1 MFIGAPYRGPG
12 PVVLAACVFL
22 AAAFLDADRCFL
34 APFVRAE
41 APPESQV
48 PERERPGR
56 IAGPLAQAKDYLASD
71 QLDAA
76 IGMLKHTID
85 AASSSADLA
94 EAYYLLASAYV
105 KKRQPAEALSYLNQ
119 LLGEFPQSELAGR
132 ARLLLGTAQADLGN
146 LDQALPALAEA
157 RSLSPQLEVKLDA
170 LKLSGEIYA
179 RKKEFARAIEAW
191 REQLALA
198 PDEQREAIRGQIR
211 SLVTQRMDKPALA
224 RLQEAF
230 PRDFPGDV
238 ALLRLIDLHLTAG
251 EDFWAE
257 RAIRQFLE
265 RFPTHDNAPTAAE
278 QLAQLKAKVKNSK
291 YVLVALLPLSGNRLT
306 TFGIEALNGI
316 RLALDRAKIGQTEA
330 SSIGLVIKDTEASK
344 TTLRAELADTLAEYH
359 PVALI
364 GPLLSRDLMA
374 VSGLAG
380 QAEVPFITPTA
391 GLTDVHRLGPYV
403 FSTALTPP
411 IQVRRLVDYAI
422 KHAQYR
428 RFAVLHPENAY
439 GQEFARLFSQEI
451 RSQGGDIIAID
462 SFKDGETDFGAP
474 IKRLKNADLKK
485 FGKSE
490 TVPTTKGGTRTIYT
504 PGFDALFIPASAT
517 QVGLLAPQLIFYD
530 VKVPLL
536 GMNAWNS
543 PDLLRIAARALEGSV
558 FTEGFFPA
566 GVNGDGQEFVALYRQ
581 RYETDPTLFSAQAY
595 DAARIV
601 LEAIRHG
608 GSSGRAVREYLAKTQ
623 ELPTL
628 MGPSFFNGQ
637 GSLQRKAVLIQIRQG
652 KFVKLETEDSV
663 VKLREKP

>member
-1 MFIGAPYRGPG
+1 MFIGAPHRGPG
-12 PVVLAACVFL
+12 PAVLAACAFRAVG
-22 AAAFLDADRCFL
+22 FLDADRCFL

-41 APPESQV
+41 APTESQV

-56 IAGPLAQAKDYLASD
+56 IAGPLGQAKDYLASG

-76 IGMLKHTID
+76 IGTLKHTID
-85 AASSSADLA
+85 AASSSSDLA
-94 EAYYLLASAYV
+94 EAYYLLASAYI
-105 KKRQPAEALSYLNQ
+105 KKRQPAEAMPYLNQ

-132 ARLLLGTAQADLGN
+132 ARLLAGTAQAELGN

-157 RSLSPQLEVKLDA
+157 RSLSPQLDVKLDA

-179 RKKEFARAIEAW
+179 RKKEFTRAIEAW
-191 REQLALA
+191 REQIALA
-198 PDEQREAIRGQIR
+198 PEEQREAIRDQIR
-211 SLVTQRMDKPALA
+211 SLVAQRMDKAGLL
-224 RLQEAF
+224 RLQESF
-230 PRDFPGDV
+230 PREFPGDL
-238 ALLRLIDLHLTAG
+238 ALLRLIELHLAAG
-251 EDFWAE
+251 DDFWAE

-265 RFPTHDNAPTAAE
+265 RFPAHDSAPMAAA
-278 QLAQLKAKVKNSK
+278 QLAQLKAKIKNSK

-316 RLALDRAKIGQTEA
+316 RLALDRAKSGMTKA
-330 SSIGLVIKDTEASK
+330 FSVGLVIKDTEASK
-344 TTLRAELADTLAEYH
+344 TALRTDLTETLAEYH

-411 IQVRRLVDYAI
+411 TQVRLLVDYAV
-422 KHAQYR
+422 KQAHYR
-428 RFAVLHPENAY
+428 RFAVLHPENTY
-439 GQEFARLFSQEI
+439 GQEFARLFSQEV
-451 RSQGGDIIAID
+451 RSQGGDIIAVD
-462 SFKDGETDFGAP
+462 SFKDGETDFGTP

-517 QVGLLAPQLIFYD
+517 QVGLLAPQLVFYD

-558 FTEGFFPA
+558 FTDGFFPA
-566 GVNGDGQEFVALYRQ
+566 GPNGEGREFVELYRQ
-581 RYETDPTLFSAQAY
+581 RYETEPSLFSAQAY
-595 DAARIV
+595 DATRIV
-601 LEAIRHG
+601 LEAIRNG
-608 GSSGRAVREYLAKTQ
+608 GSSGRTVREYLAKTQ
-623 ELPTL
+623 NLPTL
-628 MGPSFFNGQ
+628 MGPSFFNAQ

-652 KFVKLETEDSV
+652 KLVSLEGDDNAVTV
-663 VKLREKP
+663 R